1 MNNRISIV
9 EIYRQIQI
17 KKEME
22 ENKVNNKQIQVNTEG
37 EWKPARVEEYSVP
50 ELNLPEKLTKP
61 TRNFLSK
68 VLTFIYSV
76 RPLRYKDACTI
87 MPISGT
93 SKKMMGICG
102 SQQRTSEFIK
112 KLCNMGLISIECEN
126 YRFNAPTK
134 DGNRSKTYK
143 YYYENEERI
152 EEYCKR

>member
-22 ENKVNNKQIQVNTEG
+22 ENKVNNKQIQVDNEG
-37 EWKPARVEEYSVP
+37 EWKPARVEEYIVP

-93 SKKMMGICG
+93 SKKND
-102 SQQRTSEFIK
+102 R
-112 KLCNMGLISIECEN
+112 NMWQYQKCLQIYSI
-126 YRFNAPTK
+126 YDRF
-134 DGNRSKTYK
+134 
-143 YYYENEERI
+143 RI
-152 EEYCKR
+152 DYS